1 MDDVNEKLA
10 EQLVRA
16 ARGKGLWLATAESC
30 TGGLVSGAL
39 TSVPGA
45 SEVFLGGVVSYAVRV
60 KREVLGVPEEVLE
73 SAGPVSAECAA
84 AMAEGARR
92 RLGADVAVSVT
103 GVAGPGGGTA
113 EKPVGLVWF
122 GLAAAGGTRTE
133 RRVFGGGRNEV
144 RRQAVGFALELMF
157 GAVEG
162 GK

>member
-1 MDDVNEKLA
+1 MAGASACFFGGVVAYANEVKTRALGVPA
-10 EQLVRA
+10 ELIAAHGAVSEEVACAMAAGVRA
-16 ARGKGLWLATAESC
+16 AMGSSFG
-30 TGGLVSGAL
+30 VS
-39 TSVPGA
+39 T
-45 SEVFLGGVVSYAVRV
+45 
-60 KREVLGVPEEVLE
+60 
-73 SAGPVSAECAA
+73 
-84 AMAEGARR
+84 
-92 RLGADVAVSVT
+92 T

-144 RRQAVGFALELMF
+144 RRQAAGFALELMF